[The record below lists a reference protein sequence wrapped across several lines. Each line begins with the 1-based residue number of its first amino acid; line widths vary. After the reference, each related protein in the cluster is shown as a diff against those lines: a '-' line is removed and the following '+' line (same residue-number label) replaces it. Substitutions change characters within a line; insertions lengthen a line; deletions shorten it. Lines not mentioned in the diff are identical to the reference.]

1 MPFTFAALAAFA
13 FVIGLTVLVHEF
25 GHFAVA
31 KLVGVTV
38 YEFSVGMGPAL
49 LTSKRSGTRY
59 SLRLFPLGGFVKL
72 AGMDQPADPG
82 EEVDADDPASFKS
95 KPVLAQMAIIAAG
108 PIMNFVLAVLVFAFV
123 FTAQGIPYVQVYSV
137 AEGGP
142 AQEAGLRAGDIIL
155 SAAGR
160 DVVFGSDVGETV
172 RGRKDMPTE
181 FVVLRGKETLHITVT
196 PRARDQWQGGWIGV
210 DLTRA
215 DIKRGILASFGH
227 AVRYLVGI
235 GRVLVSS
242 VAQMISGK
250 IEPEVAGPIGIMQLS
265 GEVAKTGSFI
275 ELLFFAAF
283 LSANLGLFNLV
294 PIPVL
299 DGGWLLLLAIEGLRG
314 KPLSPQFESFAR
326 LAGLVFILLLLAFAT
341 ASDIT
346 RIIRP

>member
-1 MPFTFAALAAFA
+1 MPFTFTALLAFA

-31 KLVGVTV
+31 KLTGVTV

-49 LTSKRSGTRY
+49 ITSKRAGTRY
-59 SLRLFPLGGFVKL
+59 SLRLLPLGGFVKL

-82 EEVDADDPASFKS
+82 EEVGVDDPHSFKS

-108 PIMNFVLAVLVFAFV
+108 PIMNFVLAILVFAFV
-123 FTAQGIPYVQVYSV
+123 FTTQGIPYVQINDVV
-137 AEGGP
+137 EGGP
-142 AQEAGLRAGDIIL
+142 AQEAGLRPGDIIL
-155 SAAGR
+155 SVAGS
-160 DVVFGSDVGETV
+160 DVVFASDVGETV
-172 RGRKDMPTE
+172 RGRKDVPTE
-181 FVVLRGKETLHITVT
+181 FVALRGNEKLHITVT
-196 PRARDQWQGGWIGV
+196 PRATDLWQGGWIGV

-215 DIKRGILASFGH
+215 DIRRGVLASLGH
-227 AVRYLVGI
+227 SVEYLVGI
-235 GRVLVSS
+235 GRVLVTS
-242 VAQMISGK
+242 VVQMVSGK
-250 IEPEVAGPIGIMQLS
+250 IKPEVAGPIGIMQLS

-275 ELLFFAAF
+275 ELLFFVAF

-314 KPLSPQFESFAR
+314 RPLSPQFESFAR